1 MDKNRMWVI
10 GSVLAM
16 VAVLLLGWVAG
27 IQPQLAAAA
36 TADDERSTVE
46 QTNIIQEAAL
56 AKLKEDFAGIDA
68 LKATLVPLAAS
79 VPSGTEAPAFVSQID
94 ALAVAHGVT
103 LAGITMA
110 DPVAYTPVVPP
121 AAVAADGTDAAAAAA
136 DAPVAGSA
144 EAVPTPEAAV
154 AGAPPVTNSQ
164 ITATN
169 FASLAVSIDV
179 SGSYT
184 NVLNFVSAL
193 QSGTR
198 LFMVTGLKTAAV
210 ADAPGEVT
218 ATISGFIYSLV
229 AEGAA
234 TEVGAG

>member
-136 DAPVAGSA
+136 DAPAAGSA

>member
-27 IQPQLAAAA
+27 IQPQLTSAAAA
-36 TADDERSTVE
+36 DEERSTVE
-46 QTNIIQEAAL
+46 QTNIIQAAAL

-68 LKATLVPLAAS
+68 LKASLEPLAAS

-94 ALAVAHGVT
+94 ALAVAHGVA
-103 LAGITMA
+103 LLGLTMA
-110 DPVAYTPVVPP
+110 DPVAYTPVDPP
-121 AAVAADGTDAAAAAA
+121 AAVEADGTDAAATET
-136 DAPVAGSA
+136 SA
-144 EAVPTPEAAV
+144 EVVPAPEAAV

-198 LFMVTGLKTAAV
+198 LLMVTGLKTAAV
-210 ADAPGEVT
+210 PEAPGEVT

-229 AEGAA
+229 STETA

>member
-121 AAVAADGTDAAAAAA
+121 AAVAADGTDAAAA
-136 DAPVAGSA
+136 DAPAAGSA

-210 ADAPGEVT
+210 PDAPGEVT